1 MSTRTPQ
8 LFTRG
13 APLWLRQSLY
23 LLLALFAIVVD
34 NHFHQLNALRN
45 LVYITLQPFQAV
57 ANLPSSL
64 ISHTTNLFSN
74 QLELAAENKRLK
86 LELLKANISIQ
97 DKELLSKKNAEL
109 EALVGIKGRYNS
121 VMQISQTLYAVHN
134 PFHEKLMIDGGMSQ
148 HYLVGSPVVT
158 SAGLIGQITQLFPHS
173 SEVTLISDKNLSV
186 PIENLRTGYRS
197 FTEGEGVNDLFDVM
211 YVPITSDFKVGDEI
225 VSSGLGGLY
234 PAGIPVG
241 QVVSVTREN
250 NSAYFKIQCKT
261 NHVMR
266 SGHYLAILSP
276 VSDTE
281 LAEKIKPLQEVP
293 SSLDKKKNTKKKN

>member
-134 PFHEKLMIDGGMSQ
+134 PFHEKLMIDGGTSQ